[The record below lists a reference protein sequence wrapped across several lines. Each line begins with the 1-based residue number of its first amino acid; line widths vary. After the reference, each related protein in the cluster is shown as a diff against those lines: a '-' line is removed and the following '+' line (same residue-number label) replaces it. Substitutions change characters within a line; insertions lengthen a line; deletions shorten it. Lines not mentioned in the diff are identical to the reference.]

1 MYFSSPFWP
10 PQNLLSFCVS
20 APFRFSSC
28 IATGYV
34 FLSSVFLHFLTGLKG
49 EVQLGSVLSS
59 LAPQCVLIHCL
70 FYPYYRVVWSCHLWF
85 LNVWLAHSGPLAW
98 QIPWMEEP
106 DRLQS
111 MGSLGVRLRDFTFT
125 FHFHALEKEIAIHSS
140 ILAWRIPGTEEPSR
154 LQSMGSHGVGYNS
167 AYTEDS
173 LLWRSKVEVRRSVR
187 TLPHGSK
194 REMIVV
200 WIKMREVPVVKGI
213 RLSEII
219 CSGLDIGFMEI
230 KEIR

>member
-70 FYPYYRVVWSCHLWF
+70 FYPYYRVVWSCHLRF

-140 ILAWRIPGTEEPSR
+140 ILAWRIPGMGEPGGLLS
-154 LQSMGSHGVGYNS
+154 LGSHRVGHDWS
-167 AYTEDS
+167 DLAAYRVGKERLGGTHW
-173 LLWRSKVEVRRSVR
+173 LLGPLRGEG
-187 TLPHGSK
+187 TNT
-194 REMIVV
+194 
-200 WIKMREVPVVKGI
+200 
-213 RLSEII
+213 
-219 CSGLDIGFMEI
+219 
-230 KEIR
+230 